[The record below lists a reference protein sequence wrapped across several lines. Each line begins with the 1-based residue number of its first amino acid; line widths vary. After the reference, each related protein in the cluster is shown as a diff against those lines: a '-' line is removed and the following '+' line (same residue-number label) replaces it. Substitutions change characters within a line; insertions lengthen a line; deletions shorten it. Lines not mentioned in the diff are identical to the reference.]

1 MGVEAVVLALE
12 VVTVLIEQH
21 SGSVLL
27 LAIIVQLVGLALL
40 RVLEVCWSRWVQAV
54 SLLAYI

>member
-27 LAIIVQLVGLALL
+27 LAMIVQLVGLALL

-54 SLLAYI
+54 Y